1 MVLDRGNLIQANP
14 IFTAF
19 YILVQNNVT
28 EKSAQPCAERVACP
42 EVLQCCGECKQD
54 SPIDFSGTHPL
65 KPVTENRE
73 NPH

>member
-1 MVLDRGNLIQANP
+1 M
-14 IFTAF
+14 
-19 YILVQNNVT
+19 VQNNVT

-42 EVLQCCGECKQD
+42 EVLQCCGACKQD

-65 KPVTENRE
+65 KPVTESRE